1 MKKKK
6 TINKVEKMSNVMSF
20 IILFLLGIIIGL
32 IFGRIEL
39 KVNNGIEL
47 KKIENCSNELKKY
60 TNIDGSDVY
69 LFCLQDI
76 IINTNRPLRNY
87 NFDGFI
93 NGLKLEET
101 TYDDGGTK
109 VYTNDNVAIIKCH
122 TLLGNKNIYIG
133 PKELFDE
140 NKFSVKLCTDTNK
153 EPKEFTRTYKVEKVL
168 QGEEENLFWV
178 TLKLFQAEADTV
190 LIRTDEKLKEGKN
203 YEFTLSTTNT
213 SMDDNI
219 DSIFKNSILLKIKE
233 TDKTGLDQIQEPFN

>member
-6 TINKVEKMSNVMSF
+6 INKAEKMSNIMSF
-20 IILFLLGIIIGL
+20 IILFLLGVIIGL
-32 IFGRIEL
+32 IIGRIEL

-47 KKIENCSNELKKY
+47 KNLENCSNEVKKY

-76 IINTNRPLRNY
+76 VINSNKSLKDY
-87 NFDGFI
+87 NFDGFMD
-93 NGLKLEET
+93 GLKLEET

-109 VYTNDNVAIIKCH
+109 VYTNDDIAIIKCQ

-133 PKELFDE
+133 TKDMFDN
-140 NKFSVKLCTDTNK
+140 NKMSVNLCEDTNK
-153 EPKEFTRTYKVEKVL
+153 VVKEFTRTYKVEKVL

-190 LIRTDEKLKEGKN
+190 LVRTNEKLKEGKN

-219 DSIFKNSILLKIKE
+219 DSIFKNSTLIKIKE
-233 TDKTGLDQIQEPFN
+233 TDKTGLDQLQEPFN